1 MLTGTILYLIYSSI
15 SIGMLLGMAFLF
27 WKRRS
32 VVGAGMMTLIM
43 ILAAEWSVCILLSSV
58 GSDLGVKIFWGNLS
72 FIGIA
77 FTPVMW
83 LIFSLQYTQN
93 ERWLKGKYIH
103 WLLVIPSITLV
114 MVFTNSYH
122 QFFASDI
129 RREVLEGSTIQ
140 LLVYEFTGYFWIHA
154 VYSLSLIVSGMMV
167 FIHTLGRFSKIYTK
181 QVIIILLA
189 ILIPLIGQCLFL
201 FHLGPVKNLDTT
213 TFSFTF
219 TGVLFF
225 IGMFRYRMLD
235 FIPITGTAV
244 IEAMEDLV
252 VVLDNQNRIID
263 INVSALNILSK
274 RYGQVIGQEIE
285 TAVEHIGVNEE
296 WGVTGR
302 SNKISINLKDEKK
315 YYDIKRSP
323 LYDKRNHI
331 IGRFI
336 VLRDITNLEKI
347 IKELEEAKY
356 KAEEANKAKSEFLAT
371 ISHEIRT
378 PINGIIG
385 MTELLKSAILSEEEK
400 ENLKVLEHL
409 AESLLNIISDILDF
423 SKIEAG
429 RMVLQQR
436 NIDIREL
443 IADIVKSFSYTEKR
457 QQVRLNCYIDEHV
470 PNIIY
475 TDPARLKQI
484 LVNLLSNAFKFT
496 EKGEI
501 EIHIENIK
509 EQDHEVLLLFSV
521 TDTGIGIA
529 KDKLKTL
536 FQSFHQVDSTSKRKY
551 GGTGLGLAIVKKI
564 VELMGGKIGVESEEG
579 SGSKFSFEIGLKKSS
594 KRTIKEE
601 LSTKTYSDEDMKLHI
616 LIVEDSKVNQL
627 LIKKIL
633 TKKEW
638 IAETANNGREAL
650 EKLEK
655 ENYDLILMD
664 IQMPVMDGYETSKII
679 REKEKHT
686 QKHIPIIAL
695 TANATEEDKR
705 KSIEAGMDEYLTKPI
720 KSENLYLN
728 ILTHTSLSQRDTIN

>member
-15 SIGMLLGMAFLF
+15 SISVLLIMAVQF
-27 WKRRS
+27 WKRRL
-32 VVGAGMMTLIM
+32 VVGAGVMTLIM
-43 ILAAEWSVCILLSSV
+43 ILAAEWSVCIFLSSMW
-58 GSDLGVKIFWGNLS
+58 SDLNIKIFWGNLS

-77 FTPVMW
+77 FIPVMW
-83 LIFSLQYTQN
+83 LIFSLQYTQE
-93 ERWLKGKYIH
+93 ERWLKRKYIYL
-103 WLLVIPSITLV
+103 LLVIPFITLV
-114 MVFTNSYH
+114 MVFTNPYH
-122 QFFASDI
+122 QFFASDL
-129 RREVLEGSTIQ
+129 RSEVLEGSTIQ

-154 VYSLSLIVSGMMV
+154 AYSVSLIMSGMMI
-167 FIHTLGRFSKIYTK
+167 FINTLGRFSKIYTK

-189 ILIPLIGQCLFL
+189 ILIPLIGQGLFL

-219 TGVLFF
+219 TGILFF

-235 FIPITGTAV
+235 FIPITGAAV

-252 VVLDNQNRIID
+252 IVLDNQKRVID
-263 INVSALNILSK
+263 INVSALNRLSK
-274 RYGQVIGQEIE
+274 RYEQVIGQDIKS
-285 TAVEHIGVNEE
+285 AVEHIGFDEE
-296 WGVTGR
+296 WEIVGK
-302 SNKISINLKDEKK
+302 SSKISVNLKDEKK

-331 IGRFI
+331 IGGFV
-336 VLRDITNLEKI
+336 VLRDITNLEKTVR
-347 IKELEEAKY
+347 ELEKAKY
-356 KAEEANKAKSEFLAT
+356 EAEQANKAKSEFLAT

-378 PINGIIG
+378 PINGIVG
-385 MTELLKSAILSEEEK
+385 MAELLKSAMLSEEEK

-409 AESLLNIISDILDF
+409 AEALLNIINDILDF

-429 RMVLQQR
+429 RMELQKSSM
-436 NIDIREL
+436 DIREL

-457 QQVRLNCYIDEHV
+457 QQVALNCYIDEQV

-475 TDPARLKQI
+475 TDSARLKQI

-496 EKGEI
+496 EKGKI
-501 EIHIENIK
+501 DIHIESIR
-509 EQDHEVLLLFSV
+509 EQDHEVMLLFSV

-536 FQSFHQVDSTSKRKY
+536 FQTFYQVDSTSKRKY
-551 GGTGLGLAIVKKI
+551 GGTGLGLSIVKKL

-579 SGSKFSFEIGLKKSS
+579 LGSKFSFEMTFEKVNKSS
-594 KRTIKEE
+594 INEE
-601 LSTKTYSDEDMKLHI
+601 LSIKIYSEKDMKLHI
-616 LIVEDSKVNQL
+616 LVVEDSKVNQL

-633 TKKEW
+633 VQKNW
-638 IAETANNGREAL
+638 VVETANNGKEAL

-655 ENYDLILMD
+655 EDYDLILMD
-664 IQMPVMDGYETSKII
+664 IQMPVMDGYEASKII
-679 REKEKHT
+679 REKEKIT

-695 TANATEEDKR
+695 TANSTEEDQR

-728 ILTHTSLSQRDTIN
+728 ILKYIILNQKELL

>member
-1 MLTGTILYLIYSSI
+1 
-15 SIGMLLGMAFLF
+15 MAVQF
-27 WKRRS
+27 WKRRL
-32 VVGAGMMTLIM
+32 VVGAGVMTLIM
-43 ILAAEWSVCILLSSV
+43 ILAAEWSVCIFLSSMW
-58 GSDLGVKIFWGNLS
+58 SDLNIKIFWGNLS

-77 FTPVMW
+77 FIPVMW
-83 LIFSLQYTQN
+83 LIFSLQYTQE
-93 ERWLKGKYIH
+93 ERWLKRKYIYL
-103 WLLVIPSITLV
+103 LLVIPFITLV
-114 MVFTNSYH
+114 MVFTNPYH
-122 QFFASDI
+122 QFFASDL
-129 RREVLEGSTIQ
+129 RSEVLEGSTIQ

-154 VYSLSLIVSGMMV
+154 AYSVSLIMSGMMI
-167 FIHTLGRFSKIYTK
+167 FINTLGRFSKIYTK

-189 ILIPLIGQCLFL
+189 ILIPLIGQGLFL

-219 TGVLFF
+219 TGILFF

-235 FIPITGTAV
+235 FIPITGAAV

-252 VVLDNQNRIID
+252 IVLDNQKRVID
-263 INVSALNILSK
+263 INVSALNRLSK
-274 RYGQVIGQEIE
+274 RYEQVIGQDIKS
-285 TAVEHIGVNEE
+285 AVEHIGFDEE
-296 WGVTGR
+296 WEIVGK
-302 SNKISINLKDEKK
+302 SSKISVNLKDEKK

-331 IGRFI
+331 IGGFV
-336 VLRDITNLEKI
+336 VLRDITNLEKTVR
-347 IKELEEAKY
+347 ELEKAKY
-356 KAEEANKAKSEFLAT
+356 EAEQANKAKSEFLAT

-378 PINGIIG
+378 PINGIVG
-385 MTELLKSAILSEEEK
+385 MAELLKSAMLSEEEK

-409 AESLLNIISDILDF
+409 AEALLNIINDILDF

-429 RMVLQQR
+429 RMELQKSSM
-436 NIDIREL
+436 DIREL

-457 QQVRLNCYIDEHV
+457 QQVALNCYIDEQV

-475 TDPARLKQI
+475 TDSARLKQI

-496 EKGEI
+496 EKGKI
-501 EIHIENIK
+501 DIHIESIR
-509 EQDHEVLLLFSV
+509 EQDHEVMLLFSV

-536 FQSFHQVDSTSKRKY
+536 FQTFYQVDSTSKRKY
-551 GGTGLGLAIVKKI
+551 GGTGLGLSIVKKL

-579 SGSKFSFEIGLKKSS
+579 LGSKFSFEMTFEKVNKSS
-594 KRTIKEE
+594 INEE
-601 LSTKTYSDEDMKLHI
+601 LSIKIYSEKDMKLHI
-616 LIVEDSKVNQL
+616 LVVEDSKVNQL

-633 TKKEW
+633 VQKNW
-638 IAETANNGREAL
+638 VVETANNGKEAL

-655 ENYDLILMD
+655 EDYDLILMD
-664 IQMPVMDGYETSKII
+664 IQMPVMDGYEASKII
-679 REKEKHT
+679 REKEKIT

-695 TANATEEDKR
+695 TANSTEEDQR

-728 ILTHTSLSQRDTIN
+728 ILKYIILNQKELL